1 MANFTTV
8 RDLRADA
15 LWIAGE
21 ASTSASSY
29 YARSLEYLN
38 AVLIALMAGGP
49 LGALDL
55 QAVDWWWA
63 YQTKSAKLAITN
75 AQNTSGTPTGVT
87 ATIPNGSTTIT
98 FSGNVTQSLVGY
110 RLAFLDDQDQLLHI
124 TAHTGGTATATCDF
138 ADRKSTRLNSSHLVI

>member
-29 YARSLEYLN
+29 YNRSLEYLN

-55 QAVDWWWA
+55 AAVDWWWA
-63 YQTKSAKLAITN
+63 YQVKASKLAIAN
-75 AQNTSGTPTGVT
+75 AVNSPSTPASVT
-87 ATIPNGSTTIT
+87 ATINSGATTIT
-98 FSGNVTQSLVGY
+98 FSGNVATSMTGY
-110 RLAFLDDQDQLLHI
+110 R
-124 TAHTGGTATATCDF
+124 
-138 ADRKSTRLNSSHLVI
+138 